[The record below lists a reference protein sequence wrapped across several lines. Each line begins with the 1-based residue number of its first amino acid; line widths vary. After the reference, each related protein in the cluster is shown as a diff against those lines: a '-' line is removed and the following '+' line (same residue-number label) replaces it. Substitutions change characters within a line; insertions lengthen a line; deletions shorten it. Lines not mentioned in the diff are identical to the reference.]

1 MLQIKLLGPLEVRD
15 GERVVDI
22 RRRKQRALLAVLA
35 LRSGEP
41 VSPDRLVEDI
51 WGDLPP
57 KTARHAL
64 ENYVSEL
71 RRTLGHDLIRT
82 EPAGYLLAVAPEH
95 VDARRLERLLDRTDE
110 TPAERAARLRA
121 ELSAIRGQ
129 PLEDLAFEPFA
140 LEAAP
145 RLQELEL
152 AAREELVGLELELG
166 RHADVVVTLEKLVAA
181 NPYREHVRALLMLA
195 LYRSAG
201 RRTRSPPTRTL
212 AARSWRSSEST
223 RARSSRSSSARFCVR
238 TPS

>member
-1 MLQIKLLGPLEVRD
+1 M
-15 GERVVDI
+15 
-22 RRRKQRALLAVLA
+22 
-35 LRSGEP
+35 
-41 VSPDRLVEDI
+41 
-51 WGDLPP
+51 
-57 KTARHAL
+57 

-195 LYRSAG
+195 LYRSGRQADALAAYQDA
-201 RRTRSPPTRTL
+201 RRTLVEELGIDPGEELQELERAILRQDSELKARRALRRVTRPWRRVQQ
-212 AARSWRSSEST
+212 AARLERRCRSS
-223 RARSSRSSSARFCVR
+223 
-238 TPS
+238 